1 MKHLYIFL
9 IMTTLFVF
17 QANSQEI
24 MAETGLSFTSFE
36 FENSQGESL
45 DNLQATT
52 NNYISLGYRHDV
64 LKDILH
70 IIGGLG
76 INSYGATGSDDT
88 VNNYFAWETTYLGI
102 YLGLDVK
109 VYKTNKLSF
118 YLRGTTS
125 SEFMLQ
131 GTQTLNNQVFDLKGI
146 EEFDVAN
153 FFFRGGLLI
162 QYDVSETFSIFT
174 KYTYGK
180 STGTG
185 LDEELKYKAHD
196 VGFGLVINL
205 SKKETENNNN

>member
-24 MAETGLSFTSFE
+24 MVETGLSFTSFE
-36 FENSQGESL
+36 FENSQGETL
-45 DNLQATT
+45 ENLQPTT

-64 LKDILH
+64 LKDVLH
-70 IIGGLG
+70 LTGGLG
-76 INSYGATGSDDT
+76 INSYGATGSDAT
-88 VNNYFAWETTYLGI
+88 VNNYFAWETTYLSVF
-102 YLGLDVK
+102 LGLDVK
-109 VYKTNKLSF
+109 VYKTDKLSF

-146 EEFDVAN
+146 EEFDTAN

-185 LDEELKYKAHD
+185 IDEELKYKAHD